1 MKHWT
6 EAYKIGDRLKLGRSI
21 LTVGVDESPSPPLC
35 FGLPDSPDFRG
46 FEVDLLRVIASKLGV
61 TLRCNSALWSVAFG
75 KLQSSRLDMICT
87 AVTITPQRRQLVDFS
102 EPYFETDLALI
113 VRRDSPIQYVQ
124 DLSGRTVGVRI
135 ATVAEEFVRG
145 HCQAGAV
152 RTFDLNVDTYQ
163 ALCNRQVDAVI
174 DDRPIGKFF
183 SHSVEGLSVAPPLA
197 GTGFQYG
204 MVFAKG
210 NDPLRRAV
218 NRALADLRADG
229 TWQRLYHRWFDEG
242 SGQ

>member
-6 EAYKIGDRLKLGRSI
+6 QAYKTGDTLGSGGNI
-21 LTVGVDESPSPPLC
+21 LTVGVDESPPPPLC
-35 FGLPDSPDFRG
+35 FGLPDSPDFQG
-46 FEVDLLRVIASKLGV
+46 FEVDLLRVIASKLRV
-61 TLRCNSALWSVAFG
+61 TLRCKSALWSVAFG
-75 KLQSSRLDMICT
+75 ELQSGRLDMICT

-102 EPYFETDLALI
+102 DPYFETDLALI
-113 VRRDSPIQYVQ
+113 VRRDSSIQYVH

-152 RTFDLNVDTYQ
+152 RTFDLNVDAYQ
-163 ALCNRQVDAVI
+163 ALRDRHVDAVI
-174 DDRPIGKFF
+174 DDRPIGTFF
-183 SHSVEGLSVAPPLA
+183 AHSVEGLSVAPPLA

-210 NDPLRRAV
+210 NDRLRRAV
-218 NRALADLRADG
+218 NQALADLRADG
-229 TWQRLYHRWFDEG
+229 TWHRLYQRWFNEG
-242 SGQ
+242 GA